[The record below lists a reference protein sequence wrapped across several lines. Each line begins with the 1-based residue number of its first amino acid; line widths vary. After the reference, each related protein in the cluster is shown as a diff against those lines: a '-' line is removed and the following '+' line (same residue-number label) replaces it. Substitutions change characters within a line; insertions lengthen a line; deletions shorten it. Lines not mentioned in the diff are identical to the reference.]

1 MTHVCVPVHIDPE
14 KLREMQREEYEN
26 RERAMLNVE
35 LDRLERLPLSERREG
50 RAAWATAMT
59 SDWPTIRERVAW
71 LLHGHYGY
79 GAMAEARRV
88 LTAGHGTNYNARI
101 GQLVAALEWG
111 CAPSEARKAW
121 KSVEPM
127 LHASG
132 YTIQSM
138 VTEAIERGIKDWK
151 YSEEM
156 EAYHL
161 ADEVQD

>member
-1 MTHVCVPVHIDPE
+1 MTHVCVPAHIDPE
-14 KLREMQREEYEN
+14 TLREMQREEYES
-26 RERAMLNVE
+26 RERTRLNAE
-35 LDRLERLPLSERREG
+35 IDRLEQLPLSERREG

-59 SDWPTIRERVAW
+59 SDRPAIRERVAW
-71 LLHGHYGY
+71 LLHGHYGD

-101 GQLVAALEWG
+101 GQLIAALEWG

-132 YTIQSM
+132 YTIQNM
-138 VTEAIERGIKDWK
+138 VTEAIERGIEDWK

-161 ADEVQD
+161 ADKVQD